1 MDDSSN
7 LNDVLESVILL
18 FFKTL
23 YDFNPYLR
31 NPDEQER
38 LIDMPIQLK
47 TVLRE
52 ILTSE
57 IFTGLIL
64 INETKKAEEKA
75 KEKALRKEER
85 KRQLI
90 EGIKSVKLQDENYE
104 SNLKLLKNKRSL
116 NTSCFNQRSIST
128 LNQYYNSVNE
138 MMCIKNTVLLKIQK
152 IERDSVISCMEIE
165 RKNKIEH
172 NTFMFINPNKKD
184 FFLQSLN
191 EQMKSKSKMN
201 NESKYKSSIYS
212 SSINTG
218 NEMMLSRGFMSLD
231 NYYKFI
237 KKKLEKISEEQTE
250 RKESKYKKKVRL
262 DTEEKKNK
270 KEMKI
275 KVYNTEAKEILP
287 EIKKYSSVNKNR
299 MNYVLLN
306 KDVKYQFKRTNFNN
320 NKKYVNRD
328 KKQYL
333 PYKDFDYKNILS
345 LFK

>member
-1 MDDSSN
+1 
-7 LNDVLESVILL
+7 
-18 FFKTL
+18 
-23 YDFNPYLR
+23 
-31 NPDEQER
+31 
-38 LIDMPIQLK
+38 
-47 TVLRE
+47 
-52 ILTSE
+52 
-57 IFTGLIL
+57 
-64 INETKKAEEKA
+64 
-75 KEKALRKEER
+75 
-85 KRQLI
+85 
-90 EGIKSVKLQDENYE
+90 
-104 SNLKLLKNKRSL
+104 
-116 NTSCFNQRSIST
+116 
-128 LNQYYNSVNE
+128 
-138 MMCIKNTVLLKIQK
+138 
-152 IERDSVISCMEIE
+152 
-165 RKNKIEH
+165 
-172 NTFMFINPNKKD
+172 
-184 FFLQSLN
+184 
-191 EQMKSKSKMN
+191 MN

-320 NKKYVNRD
+320 NKKYANRD